1 MQAVVNHNKLTVC
14 LRIESGCLGKHGAA
28 QIKDFCLFAAKHTQ
42 HYYSDDI
49 IWQYQP
55 KEDKL
60 LPEMDFYVKNKRLTR
75 QQAQRYLKVATSIE
89 TLTQLEDNI
98 QLKLIELVEQFRAL
112 AR

>member
-1 MQAVVNHNKLTVC
+1 MQAVMNQNKLTVC
-14 LRIESGCLGKHGAA
+14 LRIESGCLGKNGATHVE
-28 QIKDFCLFAAKHTQ
+28 DFCLFAAKHTQ

-89 TLTQLEDNI
+89 TLIQLEDNI